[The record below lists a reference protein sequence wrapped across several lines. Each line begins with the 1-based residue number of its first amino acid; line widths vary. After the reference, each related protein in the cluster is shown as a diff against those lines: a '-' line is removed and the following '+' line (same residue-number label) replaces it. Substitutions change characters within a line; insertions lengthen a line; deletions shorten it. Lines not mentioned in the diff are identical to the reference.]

1 VIQIS
6 SPGKKRSGKM
16 QEIQINIIGPD
27 GGKTVCWSLTG
38 KNLREVI
45 AISNQDPGGSCGGRG
60 ICGKCKV
67 RVRGEVSPL
76 TAQESE
82 FLLPEELKLGLRL
95 ACFCTIQG
103 PLDVYLDYAPS
114 HEIKPLKKSRNYQFK
129 PLVKTETFFI
139 KGLEKSEPVPL
150 LKRITNALPG
160 FAVKITPKN
169 INELAKLDR
178 EGRPS
183 LELKALVFD
192 QQVVKYV
199 GREKRNAYGIAL
211 DIGTTTLFALLVSLE
226 NGETVQAASA
236 TNMQRVYGSDII
248 SRISYCLEKEGGLE
262 ELHMILVNNINNLIA
277 ELLQQNALA
286 SDDLVKLTVVGNPV
300 MLHLFLGISVKGFA
314 SAPYSGLFADV
325 MHLEASAVGIEAH
338 KNADLII
345 LPQIGGFVGAD
356 TIACLLNISPQMR
369 RFLLIDIGTNGEI
382 VLADG
387 KKLWAASA
395 AAGPAFEGGRISSG
409 MRAGPGAVDKVFYG
423 DDGKIGFN
431 IIGNEMIKGV
441 CGSGIIDLAAV
452 LRRGRYIDEF
462 GIIDQEGSY
471 NDNIKLQNV
480 SDGLQLAVTDTVTGG
495 KLTITQQDIREVQ
508 LAKSAI
514 RTGIDILLM
523 QAGLNVQD
531 LEAVYLA
538 GAFGNVLQ
546 AESCIDIGLVP
557 PVSRDKIIN
566 IGNAAAEGA
575 LKALL
580 SDAALAEAGVWQSRI
595 SYVELAGHK
604 DFQEMFIKNI
614 NFG

>member
-1 VIQIS
+1 
-6 SPGKKRSGKM
+6 
-16 QEIQINIIGPD
+16 
-27 GGKTVCWSLTG
+27 
-38 KNLREVI
+38 
-45 AISNQDPGGSCGGRG
+45 
-60 ICGKCKV
+60 
-67 RVRGEVSPL
+67 
-76 TAQESE
+76 
-82 FLLPEELKLGLRL
+82 
-95 ACFCTIQG
+95 
-103 PLDVYLDYAPS
+103 
-114 HEIKPLKKSRNYQFK
+114 
-129 PLVKTETFFI
+129 
-139 KGLEKSEPVPL
+139 
-150 LKRITNALPG
+150 
-160 FAVKITPKN
+160 
-169 INELAKLDR
+169 
-178 EGRPS
+178 
-183 LELKALVFD
+183 LVFD

-356 TIACLLNISPQMR
+356 TIACLLNISAQMR